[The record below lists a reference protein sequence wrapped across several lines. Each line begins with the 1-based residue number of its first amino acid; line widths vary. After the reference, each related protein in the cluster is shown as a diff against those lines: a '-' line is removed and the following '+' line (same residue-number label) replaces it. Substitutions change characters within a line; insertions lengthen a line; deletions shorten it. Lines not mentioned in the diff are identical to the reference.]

1 MFLKSRAA
9 MTLVTGVSLAV
20 ACTSPPT
27 SDLETERRALLAAD
41 SLFLVEVEQR
51 GADGWADFFLAEGVQ
66 FPGSGRVDGRDEIRE
81 LMGEAFAPG
90 MPRLV
95 WAPTEAQVGSGG
107 DLGYTLGRWQ
117 SIGIDAAG
125 SDVLL
130 GEGHYVTIWRKTSDG
145 TWRVAVD
152 IGNTDAE

>member
-1 MFLKSRAA
+1 MSLKNNC
-9 MTLVTGVSLAV
+9 AV
-20 ACTSPPT
+20 ALAAGVLVGGCTAQPVP
-27 SDLETERRALLAAD
+27 DLEAGRRALLEAD
-41 SLFLVEVEQR
+41 SLFLVAVEQR

-66 FPGSGRVDGRDEIRE
+66 FPGSGRADGRDEIRA

-90 MPRLV
+90 RPRLV
-95 WAPTEAQVGSGG
+95 WAPTEAVVGSGA

-117 SIGIDAAG
+117 SIGTDRAG
-125 SDVLL
+125 SDTLL
-130 GEGHYVTIWRKTSDG
+130 GEGHYVTIWRRTPDG